1 MSLLAL
7 LPSRLVASAGIWDT
21 WRSSI
26 GIFSSFLEWFFC
38 FPPSDCLSPASQFIS
53 HVLLKKSKLLPP
65 AWGDI
70 YIYYTYQRLAGNHSL
85 VTKGTI
91 HLLRILPICD
101 MQVGYCAPNSWRN
114 SVFSWCFFANKDCIC
129 LKRCL
134 WDKFDRMRLA
144 TTPRSVCWRR
154 VANGNALYTFSSVC
168 PNDRSLPT
176 SSATTR
182 PSVHW
187 KGVSKGR
194 VLCSCSDLWK
204 RLTSNQTW
212 WATTAASLAATVLG
226 SGKPPWTSLRRCNR
240 RQFHQM
246 LWWTSWCH
254 FMPFQYIYITSLIL
268 LWTILNSKN
277 SFFLVWLHTSLI
289 RTRSKRFFTSWN
301 LKGFSH
307 PEIMVGTVLG
317 TLSGTREMLSENDDV
332 GFPVMV
338 SIGI

>member
-1 MSLLAL
+1 MDALTAEGNGDKGQADRSCRQAVKHLEPRKTSSTPAVVQGAAPALAK
-7 LPSRLVASAGIWDT
+7 AGV
-21 WRSSI
+21 
-26 GIFSSFLEWFFC
+26 G
-38 FPPSDCLSPASQFIS
+38 
-53 HVLLKKSKLLPP
+53 
-65 AWGDI
+65 GYYI
-70 YIYYTYQRLAGNHSL
+70 YIYTYQGLAGNHSL

-91 HLLRILPICD
+91 HVLRILPICD
-101 MQVGYCAPNSWRN
+101 MQVDYCAPNSWRN
-114 SVFSWCFFANKDCIC
+114 SVFSWCFFANKDCSC

-144 TTPRSVCWRR
+144 TTPRSVCWIR
-154 VANGNALYTFSSVC
+154 VANGNVLYTFSSVC

-187 KGVSKGR
+187 KGVSNGR

-204 RLTSNQTW
+204 RLTSNQPW

-254 FMPFQYIYITSLIL
+254 FMPFQYNIFDPALDDTEFQEQFLFSLVTYFI
-268 LWTILNSKN
+268 
-277 SFFLVWLHTSLI
+277 
-289 RTRSKRFFTSWN
+289 
-301 LKGFSH
+301 
-307 PEIMVGTVLG
+307 
-317 TLSGTREMLSENDDV
+317 D
-332 GFPVMV
+332 
-338 SIGI
+338 